1 MQAFIFDLDGVL
13 TADTLEYHYLSW
25 QQLADEEG
33 IPFNRADMEI
43 LRGLTRRA
51 SLNIFLKGR
60 VLDEATAQAWMDRKQ
75 SYYLDYMEQMTPA
88 NRLPG
93 VAEFLME
100 ARRCGIRMGVASAS
114 ANVHQVIEKLDL
126 TAFFEVVCGPD
137 SVANPK
143 PSPDQFI
150 WLAGYLRAHVTGSVV
165 FEDSRASIQSARQ
178 AGFWTVGLGDGDVT
192 AAHIAATN
200 LADLDVGWLC
210 DRFQSSDTAGNSP
223 V

>member
-25 QQLADEEG
+25 QRLADEEG
-33 IPFNRADMEI
+33 ISFSRADMEI

-51 SLNIFLKGR
+51 SLNTFLKGR
-60 VLDEATAQAWMDRKQ
+60 VLDDATAQAWMDRKQ
-75 SYYLDYMEQMTPA
+75 GYYLDHMEQMTPA

-93 VAEFLME
+93 VTEFLTE
-100 ARRCGIRMGVASAS
+100 ARDCGIRLGVASAS
-114 ANVHQVIEKLDL
+114 ANVHRVIEKLDL
-126 TAFFEVVCGPD
+126 MAYFEVVCGPD

-150 WLAGYLRAHVTGSVV
+150 WLAGYLRAHITGSVV
-165 FEDSRASIQSARQ
+165 FEDSRASIQAARQ
-178 AGFWTVGLGDGDVT
+178 AGFWTVGLGDGDVS
-192 AAHIAATN
+192 AAHIAVSD
-200 LADLDVGWLC
+200 LSDLDVTWLC